1 MREPSY
7 KIINE
12 SELRNMLKE
21 IVKEVIEEEMIKIR
35 LMLVSY
41 VSDEEQK
48 EIKEVYKE
56 PLGRKREEIQL
67 LLRYRFSI

>member
-7 KIINE
+7 KIIDE

-21 IVKEVIEEEMIKIR
+21 IVKEVIEEKMIKIR

-48 EIKEVYKE
+48 EIKAVYKE

-67 LLRYRFSI
+67 LL

>member
-7 KIINE
+7 KIIDE

-67 LLRYRFSI
+67 LL

>member
-7 KIINE
+7 KTIDE

-21 IVKEVIEEEMIKIR
+21 IVKVVVEEEMIKIR
-35 LMLVSY
+35 LMLVLC

-67 LLRYRFSI
+67 LL

>member
-7 KIINE
+7 KIIDE
-12 SELRNMLKE
+12 SELKNMLKE
-21 IVKEVIEEEMIKIR
+21 IVKKVIEEEMIKIR

-67 LLRYRFSI
+67 LL

>member
-7 KIINE
+7 KIIDE

-67 LLRYRFSI
+67 LP

>member
-1 MREPSY
+1 MRESSY
-7 KIINE
+7 KIIDE

-67 LLRYRFSI
+67 LL